1 MRRPA
6 GRTFYFKGMWVNK
19 MKLTNGIRVAVAAVV
34 CAMTL
39 TACGGGGGGVSG
51 VTAAQKD
58 SFKSAYTSGLDGTNT
73 STGLNSTELQDLFD
87 KFYVDS
93 GLNRSD
99 VLSALSGEA
108 SALLAAATSAHSGV
122 PKVTLSDVA
131 VSNCVD
137 AGSGAYTC
145 SLTATVTNTDVD
157 TTATTLISSLRM
169 ADGKLRL
176 LGDQIA
182 TLN

>member
-1 MRRPA
+1 MRRPS

-34 CAMTL
+34 CAVAL
-39 TACGGGGGGVSG
+39 SACGGGGGVSG

-99 VLSALSGEA
+99 VLSALNGEA

-137 AGSGAYTC
+137 AGSGAFTC
-145 SLTATVTNTDVD
+145 SLSATVTNTDVD